1 MGSGDGWMGVGW
13 TGERAVRVWTREP
26 TCPWSQGVLTCEGGS
41 GGWTDALGDQQLV
54 VLLTRQ
60 GAIHNLVLL
69 DLCFAVV
76 PLEVKAGCCVRAHPQ
91 VLGGINL

>member
-1 MGSGDGWMGVGW
+1 MDLG
-13 TGERAVRVWTREP
+13 TK
-26 TCPWSQGVLTCEGGS
+26 CPWSQGILTCECGS
-41 GGWTDALGDQQLV
+41 GGGTHALGDQQLV

-60 GAIHNLVLL
+60 GAIHNFVLL

-76 PLEVKAGCCVRAHPQ
+76 PLEVKAGCRVGAHSQ